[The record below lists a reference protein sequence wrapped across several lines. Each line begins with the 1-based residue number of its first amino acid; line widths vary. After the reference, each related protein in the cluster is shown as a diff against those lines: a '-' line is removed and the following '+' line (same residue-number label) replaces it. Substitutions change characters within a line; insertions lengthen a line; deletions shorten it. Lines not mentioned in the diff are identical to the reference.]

1 MNLIRQVVNGW
12 EKSTV
17 FTWLFFF
24 QSFNCH
30 IIDVK
35 VVAKNDKIKFH
46 THQTFHNIHDD
57 NFTCKC
63 VLFIW
68 ESWGQQLAEIFM
80 HKIHL
85 PLGKNLPW
93 TVNAA
98 GNMHHL
104 LVACYTGL
112 SETGCWPGGWG
123 GVAPPQVLADQLI
136 LSQLWGG
143 RSCPPNGYLPPPSGF
158 SDLPTA
164 LLYCLQVKVSL
175 FQNSLC
181 CWLTEL
187 CNIF

>member
-68 ESWGQQLAEIFM
+68 ESWGQQLAENFM

-112 SETGCWPGGWG
+112 SETGCWAGGG
-123 GVAPPQVLADQLI
+123 GAFVAPP
-136 LSQLWGG
+136 GFG
-143 RSCPPNGYLPPPSGF
+143 RS
-158 SDLPTA
+158 
-164 LLYCLQVKVSL
+164 VSPVSTRRGHTVVWMAYRIYRQMLCFL
-175 FQNSLC
+175 FVPAF
-181 CWLTEL
+181 EYK
-187 CNIF
+187 I